1 MNMLIRFPRSA
12 ALMLAVGALSI
23 GGCATIEDT
32 LGLGK
37 SSPDETR
44 VTVQSPLV
52 VPPDFGLRP
61 PGYDG
66 KRGQTVV
73 RPRVTARRS
82 SGAVP
87 NGVAGERS
95 NTPDGASLGELA
107 VLRQAGA
114 LNPPTGVKE
123 YADQQAGQKARLA
136 RFFTNKAL
144 SQKVDKVPQAYR
156 PEIDKQGGFF

>member
-1 MNMLIRFPRSA
+1 MLIKFPQTSA
-12 ALMLAVGALSI
+12 LVLVAGAMAL
-23 GGCATIEDT
+23 GGCSTIEDT

-37 SSPDETR
+37 TSPDESR

-52 VPPDFGLRP
+52 IPPDFALRP

-66 KRGQTVV
+66 KRGQSVV
-73 RPRVTARRS
+73 RPRVSARRTNS
-82 SGAVP
+82 VP
-87 NGVAGERS
+87 DGVAAERN

-107 VLRQAGA
+107 ILRQAGA
-114 LNPPTGVKE
+114 LNPPVGVKE

-144 SQKVDKVPQAYR
+144 SQKLDNVPKGYR
-156 PEIDKQGGFF
+156 PTIEKQGGFF

>member
-1 MNMLIRFPRSA
+1 MLIKFPQKS
-12 ALMLAVGALSI
+12 ALMLVAGAMAL
-23 GGCATIEDT
+23 GGCSTIEDT

-37 SSPDETR
+37 TSPDESR

-52 VPPDFGLRP
+52 IPPDFALRP

-66 KRGQTVV
+66 KRGQSVV
-73 RPRVTARRS
+73 RPRVSARRTN
-82 SGAVP
+82 GVP
-87 NGVAGERS
+87 DGVAGERS

-107 VLRQAGA
+107 ILRQAGA
-114 LNPPTGVKE
+114 LNPPVGVKE

-144 SQKVDKVPQAYR
+144 SQKVDKVPKGYR
-156 PEIDKQGGFF
+156 PTIEKQGGFF